1 MDKLFSLLWIPVLLS
16 LTACST
22 VNDWLSDETYETPPE
37 KLVAITPEFE
47 PQIVWS
53 KDTGDGTGDDYTN
66 LSSWIQGTA
75 IFSIDHTGKLTALD
89 LQSGQLRWDMDL
101 DTHIEAGVGGGDGI
115 ILVGT
120 AKGELIAIDEK
131 KGGVLWRAQLSSEIL
146 APAKAAQGVAVAR
159 SADGKIAAFSVKDG
173 SVLWTYQRTVPLL
186 SLRGVSEPVIAGN
199 KVIAGFAN
207 GKLVA
212 LSLREGAVL
221 WEANVAVPRGRTE
234 LDRLVDIDSAPVVR
248 DDVVYIVAYH
258 GQLAAFDLDSG
269 QRLWAR
275 DMSSRAG
282 LDVVP
287 GEAVYVTDDSSNVWA
302 LQDGTGDAL
311 WRQTRLLR
319 RKVTAPVIIGDMLF
333 VGDFEGY
340 LHGLAREDGRFVA
353 RKKISDAAIRSQP
366 LVQNNTLYVT
376 AADGTVT
383 ALRMTP

>member
-1 MDKLFSLLWIPVLLS
+1 MGKLFNLLWIPVLLS

-22 VNDWLSDETYETPPE
+22 VNDWLSDESYETPPE
-37 KLVAITPEFE
+37 KLVPITPEFE

-53 KDTGDGTGDDYTN
+53 KDTGDGMGDDYAD

-89 LQSGQLRWDMDL
+89 LQSGQLHWDMDL

-120 AKGELIAIDEK
+120 AKGELIAINEK

-212 LSLREGAVL
+212 LSLRDGAVL